1 MLIKN
6 FKMKLVTLLT
16 LSFLLLTACGNN
28 GSVTGKTPPT
38 VPDAPATVKLFSS
51 FNFSDDYINTIFVQ
65 PLKEKYPNIT
75 LEISS
80 AKEMLLEDRVTTG
93 DVPDLII
100 TSALNL
106 QDLINLGLM
115 YDQNELIKQHHFDLQ
130 RIDPS
135 IMDMIKAYSDKGE
148 IFGIPYT
155 SNFSALFYNKDI
167 FEKFGVPFPK
177 DGMTWDEVI
186 ELAKKLTRNEDGVQ
200 YVGLDPDSIIRISS
214 PLTNTYFDKKTGKA
228 NLSTPEWKEIYELFN
243 KIISI
248 PGNRTQTVKRNQDDF
263 MKLKNVAMKATANA
277 FDKLGQ
283 TEGLNWDMVTY
294 PVYKNKPGT
303 FGVAGAQA
311 LIITPNSK
319 VKEQAFEVIET
330 LLSDEVQL
338 IISKSGVNTPLKSK
352 EVRKAFGSDLE
363 FLKGKN
369 TQATFKYSP
378 TVPGY
383 TTEFDT
389 LAKDITYTHSLD
401 LYNGKDINTVIR
413 ETEDEINAKVN
424 ENKSK

>member
-6 FKMKLVTLLT
+6 FKMKFITLLT
-16 LSFLLLTACGNN
+16 LTFMLLTACGNN
-28 GSVTGKTPPT
+28 GGVTGKTPAET
-38 VPDAPATVKLFSS
+38 DTPATVKLFSS
-51 FNFSDDYINTIFVQ
+51 FNYSDDYINTIFVQ
-65 PLKEKYPNIT
+65 PLKKKYPNIT
-75 LEISS
+75 LELST

-106 QDLINLGLM
+106 QDLIDLGLM
-115 YDQNELIKQHHFDLQ
+115 YDQNQLIKQHHFDLQ

-135 IMDMIKAYSDKGE
+135 IMDMIKAYGDKGE

-186 ELAKKLTRNEDGVQ
+186 ELAKKLTRNEGGVQ
-200 YVGLDPDSIIRISS
+200 YVGLDPDNIIRISS

-352 EVRKAFGSDLE
+352 EVRKVFGSDLE

-369 TQATFKYSP
+369 TQAAFKYTP

-383 TTEFDT
+383 TTEFDS

-401 LYNGKDINTVIR
+401 LYKGKDINTVIR

>member
-1 MLIKN
+1 MLPKKR
-6 FKMKLVTLLT
+6 KMQYITVFV
-16 LSFLLLTACGNN
+16 LSFLLLAACGNN
-28 GSVTGKTPPT
+28 GNDTGNPPT
-38 VPDAPATVKLFSS
+38 ETDAPATVKLFSS
-51 FNFSDDYINTIFVQ
+51 FKYSEDYINTLFVQ
-65 PLKEKYPNIT
+65 PLQKKYPNIT
-75 LEISS
+75 LEVSTF
-80 AKEMLLEDRVTTG
+80 KEMTLEDRVTAG
-93 DVPDLII
+93 DIPDLII

-106 QDLINLGLM
+106 QDMINLGLM

-130 RIDPS
+130 RIEPS

-155 SNFSALFYNKDI
+155 SNFNALYFNKDI

-186 ELAKKLTRNEDGVQ
+186 ELAKKLTRNEGGVQ
-200 YVGLDPDSIIRISS
+200 YVGLDPDNLIRISS

-228 NLSTPEWKEIYELFN
+228 NLSTPEWREIYELFN

-248 PGNRTQTVKRNQDDF
+248 PGNRPQTVKRNQDDF
-263 MKLKNVAMKATANA
+263 MKLKNVAMKATTNA

-311 LIITPNSK
+311 LVITPNSK

-338 IISKSGVNTPLKSK
+338 IISKGGVNTPLRSQ

-369 TQATFKYSP
+369 TQAAFKYTP

-383 TTEFDT
+383 TTEYDS

-413 ETEDEINAKVN
+413 ETEEEINAKVK
-424 ENKSK
+424 EKEAK